1 MAGTQHPTMTL
12 REVFSWVRPILGP
25 EQAFFWLTIIYGVG
39 IAALSLATPV
49 SVQVLINSVA
59 NTALP
64 VPLFT
69 LAIVLFLL
77 LALSAALSVL
87 RTHLMELFRRRFG
100 ARLVADIT
108 LRAINAANPDFADSQ
123 RISLFNRFFEM
134 VSVQK
139 SVPTLLI
146 GAFAL
151 ILQALVGFIVTS
163 FYHPVFLAFNL
174 VVVALVAL
182 CFWIWGKGAML
193 SSIELSHKKYAA
205 SEWLESVG
213 ASDGFY
219 KSADHRDYAI
229 TRSEAMA
236 AAYVKSHARHYGFT
250 LPQTIALY
258 LIFAAA
264 SAGLLALGGWLVIQQ
279 QLSIGQ
285 LVAAELILSGVFLG
299 ISQLSTYLD
308 DFYKLVASVE
318 ELSLLYSI
326 PQESR
331 PQDRRLNGKARA
343 PTTLRSGDLVF
354 ANVVSELPSG
364 PVRLDFTIPG
374 GSRLVAQGVP
384 GMERKVANLLKRQV
398 RPQTGIITI
407 GDVDIASLD
416 VLLLRSEIT
425 VLDRP
430 NIVEVTIEDYLNL
443 AAPDADAAELIA
455 ALRLVGLED
464 RIAMLPDGLQTKM
477 SFTGYPLSVAKTMQV
492 KLAAA
497 VLSRPK
503 VLVLSP
509 LFDTVPVRWL
519 NQVFAH
525 LTGPDITLLYFTNRP
540 EAVDL
545 DGFLWLGS
553 TTQGLPTDRAG
564 FEALRTTD
572 YPGFAGSAA
581 AAPDGA
587 RNGDA

>member
-1 MAGTQHPTMTL
+1 MAGANAPLMSL
-12 REVFSWVRPILGP
+12 REVWSWAGPVLGA
-25 EQAFFWLTIIYGVG
+25 ERNFFWLTIVYGLG
-39 IAALSLATPV
+39 ISLLSLATPV
-49 SVQVLINSVA
+49 SVQVLINSIA

-77 LALSAALSVL
+77 LSLSALLAVL
-87 RTHLMELFRRRFG
+87 RNHLMELYRRRYG

-139 SVPTLLI
+139 GVPTLLI

-163 FYHPVFLAFNL
+163 FYHPVFLAFN
-174 VVVALVAL
+174 VVVILAVVAVFL
-182 CFWIWGKGAML
+182 IWGKGAMK
-193 SSIELSHKKYAA
+193 SSIALSHEKYAA

-219 KSADHRDYAI
+219 KSAEHRSYAI
-229 TRSEAMA
+229 ARSEAA
-236 AAYVKSHARHYGFT
+236 AASYVKAHARHYGYT

-258 LIFAAA
+258 VVYAAA

-308 DFYKLVASVE
+308 DFYKLVATVE
-318 ELSLLYSI
+318 ELALLYGI
-326 PQESR
+326 PQETR
-331 PQDRRLNGKARA
+331 PIQRGLAAPTRRLVD
-343 PTTLRSGDLVF
+343 PVRSGELVF
-354 ANVVSELPSG
+354 AKVMTQLPVG
-364 PVRLDFTIPG
+364 QCRLDFAIPAG
-374 GSRLVAQGVP
+374 QQLVVQGVP
-384 GMERKVANLLKRQV
+384 GMERRISNLLKRQL
-398 RPQTGIITI
+398 RPDAGLILL
-407 GDVDIASLD
+407 GDVDIGTLD
-416 VLLLRSEIT
+416 VLLLRADIT

-430 NIVEVTIEDYLNL
+430 NIVETTIEDYLRL
-443 AAPDADAAELIA
+443 ADPNADPAEMLA

-464 RIAMLPDGLQTKM
+464 RISMLDDGLQTKM

-497 VLSRPK
+497 ILAQPK
-503 VLVLSP
+503 VLMLSP
-509 LFDTVPVRWL
+509 IYDTVPVKWMQRAAEH
-519 NQVFAH
+519 FAGSD
-525 LTGPDITLLYFTNRP
+525 TTILYFSNRP
-540 EAVDL
+540 EAIQL
-545 DGFLWLGS
+545 DGYLWIGKEE
-553 TTQGLPTDRAG
+553 QAIVTDWAA
-564 FEALRTTD
+564 FDALR
-572 YPGFAGSAA
+572 SQWKE
-581 AAPDGA
+581 A
-587 RNGDA
+587 R

>member
-1 MAGTQHPTMTL
+1 MAASNAPLMTL
-12 REVFSWVRPILGP
+12 REVFAWFGPILGP
-25 EQAFFWLTIIYGVG
+25 EKNFFWLAIIYGLG
-39 IAALSLATPV
+39 ISLLSLALPV

-69 LAIVLFLL
+69 LSFVLFVLLGLSGL
-77 LALSAALSVL
+77 LAVL
-87 RTHLMELFRRRFG
+87 RNHLMELFRRRFG
-100 ARLVADIT
+100 ARLVADMT

-123 RISLFNRFFEM
+123 RISLFNRFFEL

-139 SVPTLLI
+139 AVPTLLI

-151 ILQALVGFIVTS
+151 ILQALVGFVVTS
-163 FYHPVFLAFNL
+163 FYHPVFLAFNA
-174 VVVALVAL
+174 VVVLLVIIA
-182 CFWIWGKGAML
+182 FWIWGGGAMRTSL
-193 SSIELSHKKYAA
+193 ALSHEKYGA

-229 TRSEAMA
+229 DRSEAA
-236 AAYVKSHARHYGFT
+236 AARYVKAHARHYGYT
-250 LPQTIALY
+250 LPQTVALY
-258 LIFAAA
+258 FIYAAA

-299 ISQLSTYLD
+299 ISQLSGYLD

-326 PQESR
+326 PQETR
-331 PQDRRLNGKARA
+331 PGGKILAGKPTRRLVD
-343 PTTLRSGDLVF
+343 PVRSGELVF
-354 ANVVSELPSG
+354 SRVATELPIG
-364 PVRLDFTIPG
+364 PCLLDFSVPG
-374 GSRLVAQGVP
+374 GMRLVAQGVP
-384 GMERKVANLLKRQV
+384 SMERRMANLLKRQV
-398 RPQTGIITI
+398 KPDAGLIAI
-407 GDVDIASLD
+407 GDVDIGSLD
-416 VLLLRSEIT
+416 VLLLRSDIT

-430 NIVEVTIEDYLNL
+430 NIVETTIEDYLKL
-443 AAPDADAAELIA
+443 ADPDADPAEMLA

-464 RIAMLPDGLQTKM
+464 RISMLEDGLQTRM

-497 VLSRPK
+497 VMARPK

-509 LFDTVPVRWL
+509 LYDTVPVRWL
-519 NQVFAH
+519 DRVFAH
-525 LTGPDITLLYFTNRP
+525 FEGEETTVLYFSNRP
-540 EAVDL
+540 EAIRL
-545 DGFLWLGS
+545 DGYLWIGCEGQQIVE
-553 TTQGLPTDRAG
+553 TWDEFA
-564 FEALRTTD
+564 ALRSEATQ
-572 YPGFAGSAA
+572 
-581 AAPDGA
+581 
-587 RNGDA
+587 

>member
-1 MAGTQHPTMTL
+1 MAGANAPQVTL
-12 REVFSWVRPILGP
+12 RDVYAWVRPILGP
-25 EQAFFWLTIIYGVG
+25 ERSFFWLAIVYGLG
-39 IAALSLATPV
+39 ISVLSLATPV
-49 SVQVLINSVA
+49 SVQVLINSIA

-77 LALSAALSVL
+77 LALSALLAVL
-87 RTHLMELFRRRFG
+87 RNHLMELYRRRFG

-108 LRAINAANPDFADSQ
+108 LRAINADNPDFADSQ
-123 RISLFNRFFEM
+123 RISLFNRYFEL

-139 SVPTLLI
+139 SIPTLLI

-151 ILQALVGFIVTS
+151 ILQGLVGFIVTS

-174 VVVALVAL
+174 VVLLAIVAVFL
-182 CFWIWGKGAML
+182 FWGKGAML
-193 SSIELSHKKYAA
+193 TSIELSHKKYGA

-219 KSADHRDYAI
+219 KTAEHRAYAI
-229 TRSEAMA
+229 ARSEAA
-236 AAYVKSHARHYGFT
+236 AASYVKAHAKHYGYT

-258 LIFAAA
+258 LIYALA

-299 ISQLSTYLD
+299 ISQLSGYLD

-318 ELSLLYSI
+318 ELALLYSI
-326 PQESR
+326 PQESATETR
-331 PQDRRLNGKARA
+331 GLRTLPSRRLAAPLRA
-343 PTTLRSGDLVF
+343 GDLHF
-354 ANVVSELPSG
+354 SNVTLKLPSG
-364 PVRLDFTIPG
+364 PSRLDFVIPG
-374 GSRLVAQGVP
+374 GSLLIAQGP
-384 GMERKVANLLKRQV
+384 PNMERRIANLLKRQT
-398 RPQTGIITI
+398 RAETGLIAL
-407 GDVDIASLD
+407 GDVDICSLD
-416 VLLLRSEIT
+416 ALLLRTDIT

-430 NIVEVTIEDYLNL
+430 NIVEVSIEDYLKL
-443 AAPDADAAELIA
+443 ADPDADPAEMLA

-464 RIAMLPDGLQTKM
+464 RIAMLPDGLQTIM
-477 SFTGYPLSVAKTMQV
+477 SFSGYPLSVAKTMQV

-509 LFDTVPVRWL
+509 LYDMVPVKWL
-519 NQVFAH
+519 ETVFAH
-525 LTGPDITLLYFTNRP
+525 FRQGDSTVLYFSNRP
-540 EAVDL
+540 EALQL
-545 DGFLWLGS
+545 DGYLWLGHQQQQIVPDLDS
-553 TTQGLPTDRAG
+553 LR
-564 FEALRTTD
+564 ALRH
-572 YPGFAGSAA
+572 AA
-581 AAPDGA
+581 DPEA
-587 RNGDA
+587 R